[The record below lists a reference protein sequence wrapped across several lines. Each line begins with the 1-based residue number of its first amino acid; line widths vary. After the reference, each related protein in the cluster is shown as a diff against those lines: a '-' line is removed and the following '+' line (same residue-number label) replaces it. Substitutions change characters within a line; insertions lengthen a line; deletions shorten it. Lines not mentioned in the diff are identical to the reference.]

1 MGGLPVLVLKSISYE
16 MDTQNV
22 FFFYQTNKVSKKE
35 NNNITQFQGLLSSY

>member
-1 MGGLPVLVLKSISYE
+1 MGGLPVLVLKSISFE

-22 FFFYQTNKVSKKE
+22 FFYQTNKVSKKE